1 MSKFTLDIFRF
12 DQATDDVPHRDK
24 VEVDMPDTL
33 TVLDALEH
41 AKAEVDGS
49 ISFRRSCRSAICG
62 SCSMNINGVTGLAC
76 KTPCNSVMRDD
87 NSIRIDPMPNF
98 QPMKDLVV
106 HMDPFWDKYTRLKPY
121 LQPKD
126 RDEEHPTERRVSPE
140 DMKKLVEVA
149 NCVMCATCYALCPV
163 VSVDPSFAGPAA
175 IAYAYRF
182 IEDVRDDKTN
192 ERLGQINDDY
202 LWLCAHCYAC
212 SYCPKH
218 VEPHERII
226 NVKQRTIKEKVHLN
240 QSGPRHALVVN
251 KTIKQ
256 TGMLAE
262 TEVILG
268 TVGRFNIRALLK
280 VTPLALRMVSRG
292 KLTPVEMAVGGTAPM
307 LGMPSMKP
315 IPKVDEVR
323 TIFESLEVPTH

>member
-1 MSKFTLDIFRF
+1 MAKVKLDLFRF
-12 DQATDDVPHRDK
+12 DEAVDTVPHRDL
-24 VEVDMPDTL
+24 VEVEVPETT
-33 TVLDALEH
+33 TVLDALET

-62 SCSMNINGVTGLAC
+62 SCSMNINGITGLAC
-76 KTPCNSVMRDD
+76 KTNCKDVIKADGTISV
-87 NSIRIDPMPNF
+87 DPMPNF
-98 QPMKDLVV
+98 QPMKDMVV
-106 HMDPFWDKYTRLKPY
+106 HMDPFWDKYARLKPY
-121 LQPKD
+121 LQPAD
-126 RDEEHPTERRVSPE
+126 RDEDHPRERRVSPD
-140 DMKKLVEVA
+140 DMKKLVAVA
-149 NCVMCATCYALCPV
+149 NCIMCATCYALCPV
-163 VSVDPSFAGPAA
+163 VSVDPAFAGPAA

-182 IEDVRDDKTN
+182 IEDVRDAKRAD
-192 ERLGQINDDY
+192 RIAQISEDY

-218 VEPHERII
+218 VDPNDRII
-226 NVKQRTIKEKVHLN
+226 DVKRASIKDRVLMNE
-240 QSGPRHALVVN
+240 SGPRHALVVS

-268 TVGRFNIRALLK
+268 TVGRFNVRGLLK
-280 VTPLALRMVSRG
+280 VTPLALRMVARG

-307 LGMPSMKP
+307 LGVPSIKP

-323 TIFESLEVPTH
+323 TIFESLEVPVS